1 MTIYKVS
8 GYFLDNKD
16 SIDGC
21 LITDSNDCIKDLY
34 GEEVDL
40 PMGLTDDDIF
50 YYGMNVPKEMGNDEF
65 KITDWEV
72 LI

>member
-8 GYFLDNKD
+8 GYYLDNKQEITD
-16 SIDGC
+16 C
-21 LITDSNDCIKDLY
+21 LITDADDCIKDLY

-50 YYGMNVPKEMGNDEF
+50 YYGMNVPEEMGNDEF
-65 KITDWEV
+65 KITKWEV
-72 LI
+72 LV